1 MAQNYIEYQFTVV
14 PKEPW
19 EEILLAALQEL
30 PFESFDHSE
39 TSLLAYV
46 PEMLHFEGFLNSISL
61 FEDPSIS
68 ISVKKKTIKPVNWNA
83 KWESEFQ
90 PIVIGD
96 NCVVRADFHPNQG
109 KRFELIINPKMSF
122 GTGHHQTTHMMLDFA
137 LNESFEGKSILD
149 MGCGTGVLAILAS
162 MKGAVS
168 VDAIDLDPW
177 CIENATENALK
188 NNCSNVNCVLGSSL
202 TKDIPTYGLIFAN
215 INRNILLEQI
225 SSYSLALIEGGVL
238 LLSGF
243 YQSDIESLRQC
254 CEAEGLSYEE
264 EKQKGDWCA
273 LKFVK

>member
-96 NCVVRADFHPNQG
+96 NCVVRADFHPDQG

-122 GTGHHQTTHMMLDFA
+122 GTGHHQTTHLMMEFVL
-137 LNESFEGKSILD
+137 ETSFEDMTVLD
-149 MGCGTGVLAILAS
+149 MGCGTGILAIAAS
-162 MKGAVS
+162 KKGAQRVE
-168 VDAIDLDPW
+168 AIDSDLW
-177 CIENATENALK
+177 CVENAQENANLNK
-188 NNCSNVNCVLGSSL
+188 CQNISVTLGSEL
-202 TKDIPTYGLIFAN
+202 KKDHAFYDFIFAN
-215 INRNILLEQI
+215 INRNVLIDQMQ
-225 SSYSLALIEGGVL
+225 SYAKALKTKGTL
-238 LLSGF
+238 FLSGF
-243 YQSDIESLRQC
+243 YRDDIAALEKKCNENGLTVIEQRQ
-254 CEAEGLSYEE
+254 
-264 EKQKGDWCA
+264 KDTWCA
-273 LKFVK
+273 MRCVN

>member
-46 PEMLHFEGFLNSISL
+46 PETLHFEGFLNSISL

-96 NCVVRADFHPNQG
+96 NCVVRADFHPDQG

-122 GTGHHQTTHMMLDFA
+122 GTGHHQTTFMIVEFL
-137 LNESFEGKSILD
+137 LNENVEGSSVLD
-149 MGCGTGVLAILAS
+149 I
-162 MKGAVS
+162 
-168 VDAIDLDPW
+168 W

>member
-96 NCVVRADFHPNQG
+96 NCVVRADFHPDQG

-122 GTGHHQTTHMMLDFA
+122 GTGHHQPTHMMLDFA
-137 LNESFEGKSILD
+137 LSESFEGKSILD

-225 SSYSLALIEGGVL
+225 SSFSLALIEGGVL

>member
-96 NCVVRADFHPNQG
+96 NCVVRADFHPDQG

-137 LNESFEGKSILD
+137 LSESFEGKSILD

-225 SSYSLALIEGGVL
+225 SSFSLALIEGGVL

>member
-96 NCVVRADFHPNQG
+96 N
-109 KRFELIINPKMSF
+109 
-122 GTGHHQTTHMMLDFA
+122 
-137 LNESFEGKSILD
+137 
-149 MGCGTGVLAILAS
+149 
-162 MKGAVS
+162 
-168 VDAIDLDPW
+168 
-177 CIENATENALK
+177 
-188 NNCSNVNCVLGSSL
+188 
-202 TKDIPTYGLIFAN
+202 
-215 INRNILLEQI
+215 
-225 SSYSLALIEGGVL
+225 
-238 LLSGF
+238 
-243 YQSDIESLRQC
+243 
-254 CEAEGLSYEE
+254 
-264 EKQKGDWCA
+264 
-273 LKFVK
+273 